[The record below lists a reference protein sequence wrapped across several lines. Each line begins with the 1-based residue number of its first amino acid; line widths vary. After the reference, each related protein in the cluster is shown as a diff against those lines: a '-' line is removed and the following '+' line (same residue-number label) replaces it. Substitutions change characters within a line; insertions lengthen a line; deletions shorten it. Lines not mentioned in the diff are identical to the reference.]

1 MHTSDSVHT
10 SEVCVGNPLGPPCHS
25 QMPAHTALLARGH
38 QSARLLLPQRRGT
51 AIMRASCTAARHSGE
66 DVVHV
71 HTLPHTDADTWVQI
85 SDARP
90 TPITPDGW
98 AFSIWGI
105 IFTGQAAAIIY
116 LLIRRLK
123 WQSDTVRPQRPCPC
137 SPSARP
143 DCLLCSNCESYWL
156 ELLLRNS
163 RHVFRGLFNLLGTKP
178 RVRCYATASPTATQH
193 R

>member
-1 MHTSDSVHT
+1 MCGQPPGAPLSLSDAST
-10 SEVCVGNPLGPPCHS
+10 HS
-25 QMPAHTALLARGH
+25 SP
-38 QSARLLLPQRRGT
+38 SAWPSKCRLLLPQRRGT
-51 AIMRASCTAARHSGE
+51 AIMRASCTATRYSGE

-71 HTLPHTDADTWVQI
+71 PTLPHTDADTWVQI

-143 DCLLCSNCESYWL
+143 DCLLCSNCESYWP